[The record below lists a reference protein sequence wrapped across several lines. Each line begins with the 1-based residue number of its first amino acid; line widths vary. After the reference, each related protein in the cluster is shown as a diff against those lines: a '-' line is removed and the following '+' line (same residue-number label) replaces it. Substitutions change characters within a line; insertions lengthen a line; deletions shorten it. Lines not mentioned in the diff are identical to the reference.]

1 MFTRGDYLCRMIGMM
16 RSVSKFPTYRR
27 RFRLVVK
34 ALMTHA
40 VQNEASHICISVKSN
55 TSSEDV
61 LDEP

>member
-34 ALMTHA
+34 ALMAHS
-40 VQNEASHICISVKSN
+40 VQNEASHIRISVKSN

-61 LDEP
+61 QEEP